1 MKRVVSTIRTLV
13 AAAGALACSGCILYA
28 YSLPDD
34 QYETRLALLPVNG
47 GTVRADLKLEDA
59 GRDVR
64 AVRGRI
70 TGLEPG
76 HLYRLHVLM
85 LSGCGAD
92 HTLSTEVPQ
101 TALPADPHSNALPI
115 YFGPM
120 PDMRANAQGIIDVD
134 SLSAVGG
141 WSEFAT
147 PSEYVLAETNSPEW
161 IACGHAVRVK
171 TREAWAHP
179 KM

>member
-1 MKRVVSTIRTLV
+1 MMPAISAIRTLV
-13 AAAGALACSGCILYA
+13 GMACALACSGCMLIA

-34 QYETRLALLPVNG
+34 QYETRLALLPAAG
-47 GTVRADLKLEDA
+47 GTARGDLELEGA

-70 TGLEPG
+70 SGLEPG
-76 HLYRLHVLM
+76 HVYRLHVLM
-85 LSGCGAD
+85 RSGCGDD
-92 HTLSTEVPQ
+92 HALLDEFPQ
-101 TALPADPHSNALPI
+101 TALPAAPRTDALPI

-120 PDMRANAQGIIDVD
+120 PDMRANSEGVIDVD
-134 SLSAVGG
+134 ILSAAGG

-147 PSEYVLAETNSPEW
+147 PSEHVLAEAGSHVW
-161 IACGHAVRVK
+161 VACGQSVVVK